1 MPSGSLETSLK
12 LIPATTLPTDNANYY
27 KSGAVYWV
35 PESEAENFEGTVA
48 LSPVE
53 NIILADKKFTLETD
67 TNGGFSSTI
76 DYEVEINAE
85 ASKWDYREFALLIN
99 IPEAPKDAI
108 LSALVNGSER
118 TIIPYTPGNYII
130 PLGSVFKGQVI
141 ITLESNMFPI
151 NGKEYTSTCTLYASE
166 SVADVSPLNGELL
179 AQKTDSV
186 FTKTNDYA
194 SIKITGPL
202 IDAVEKH
209 VFDSWDDVTVTV
221 EKIIPDNYTIEVQ
234 LEQKDSDGNYIKV
247 DEAAEQDGN
256 TYTFDLDDCE
266 PDSYRIVVFALRTSD
281 GFVSAQ
287 APYYF
292 IVE

>member
-1 MPSGSLETSLK
+1 MIIT
-12 LIPATTLPTDNANYY
+12 
-27 KSGAVYWV
+27 
-35 PESEAENFEGTVA
+35 PESCSLYTCGNK
-48 LSPVE
+48 
-53 NIILADKKFTLETD
+53 NKET
-67 TNGGFSSTI
+67 
-76 DYEVEINAE
+76 
-85 ASKWDYREFALLIN
+85 
-99 IPEAPKDAI
+99 I
-108 LSALVNGSER
+108 LSKIFKQS
-118 TIIPYTPGNYII
+118 YI
-130 PLGSVFKGQVI
+130 K
-141 ITLESNMFPI
+141 
-151 NGKEYTSTCTLYASE
+151 K
-166 SVADVSPLNGELL
+166 LL
-179 AQKTDSV
+179 CFFSKNSV

-234 LEQKDSDGNYIKV
+234 LEQKDSDGN
-247 DEAAEQDGN
+247 

-281 GFVSAQ
+281 RFVSAQ